1 MATITLQD
9 AKRPRIDLNEASINN
24 TVKLIQES
32 TLTEIIRWCLMNT
45 QLKKPLEP
53 RKKRKDTLLHH
64 AAENGH
70 LHVAEV
76 LFEQE
81 FEGDFDINAIGE
93 EGKTPL
99 EIAIENGHE
108 KLALFLIE
116 QGADL
121 SIKNEYDETI
131 LHIAVTQ
138 GLRETVALLIEK
150 GANIDAK
157 GRYPYK
163 TPLHQATEHKHFE
176 IATFLS
182 NNGSNPNSRD
192 ADNNIPLHL
201 LSSSEFPKLPNS
213 NAIIIDDDTLHLD
226 TMNSKVELARLLIEK
241 GSHIDALNNNEDT
254 PLLYALRSA
263 LYFEELNEARFALV
277 KLLLSKGANATYAL
291 QKIINEENCN
301 FEVVKML
308 IDHNAKVDD
317 ANILR
322 MAIIKGNIDLV
333 KLLIQAGASIQ
344 PATPN
349 REISAPIHFAAWE
362 GNVPIAKLLIEKG
375 CDINFLDPNRYCS
388 TTSTNSDTDNTALHI
403 STKRGKIEFVKFLL
417 KQGADAKIKNGQGK
431 TAKEIAI
438 KNGNIELIDLFYKTE
453 KSSKKSKHSKHSKK
467 SKTKMDDC
475 IICFNPKS
483 GIFAFIPCGHAMACE
498 NCSKNII
505 ESSDKPE
512 CPTCR
517 QTVTIYQKIFM

>member
-1 MATITLQD
+1 MATVTLQD
-9 AKRPRIDLNEASINN
+9 ANRPRIDQNEA
-24 TVKLIQES
+24 TTTGEVKLIPEK
-32 TLTEIIRWCLMNT
+32 TLTGIISWCLKNT
-45 QLKKPLEP
+45 QIKKPLEP
-53 RKKRKDTLLHH
+53 RKKRKNSLLHH
-64 AAENGH
+64 AAENGY

-76 LFEQE
+76 LFSQE

-108 KLALFLIE
+108 KLALFLIK
-116 QGADL
+116 QGPDL
-121 SIKNEYDETI
+121 STKNDDNETV
-131 LHIAVTQ
+131 LHIAVKN

-150 GANIDAK
+150 GANINAK
-157 GRYPYK
+157 ARLYR
-163 TPLHQATEHKHFE
+163 TPLHQAVDNEQFE
-176 IATFLS
+176 IATFLVK
-182 NNGSNPNSRD
+182 NGSDPNSRD
-192 ADNNIPLHL
+192 IFENTPLHS
-201 LSSSEFPKLPNS
+201 LSGSPNS
-213 NAIIIDDDTLHLD
+213 PNFDLSLFDA
-226 TMNSKVELARLLIEK
+226 MNLKVDLTKLLIEK
-241 GSHIDALNNNEDT
+241 GSHINAVNDKNET
-254 PLLYALRSA
+254 PLLNALMSA
-263 LYFEELNEARFALV
+263 LTFEENNEARFDLV
-277 KLLLSKGANATYAL
+277 KLLLSKGANSTCIL
-291 QKIINEENCN
+291 QRIIQEKNCN
-301 FEVVKML
+301 IEVVKML
-308 IDHNAKVDD
+308 IDFNVKVDD
-317 ANILR
+317 AHSLLA
-322 MAIIKGNIDLV
+322 AIKKGNVDLV

-349 REISAPIHFAAWE
+349 KEASAPIHIAAWE
-362 GNVPIAKLLIEKG
+362 GNVPIGKLLIEKG

-388 TTSTNSDTDNTALHI
+388 TTSTNSDTNNTALHI

-417 KQGADAKIKNGQGK
+417 KQGADAQIKNGQGK

-517 QTVTIYQKIFM
+517 QSVTIYQKIFM